1 MPSVLELKS
10 TPKEMRAVASG
21 EKKVIT
27 REIRPSNARRHVL
40 LNDSEECT
48 GVIEYYALRL
58 SSWQLP
64 GVSIL
69 VSIKRTMLMEI
80 EDENGNLVHY
90 EQNGKSYQMVD
101 IDYHLGAILDIT
113 GGIPDV

>member
-10 TPKEMRAVASG
+10 TPKEIRAVASG

-27 REIRPSNARRHVL
+27 REIRPTNARRHVL

-58 SSWQLP
+58 SSWELP
-64 GVSIL
+64 GASIL
-69 VSIKRTMLMEI
+69 VSVKRTMLMEI
-80 EDENGNLVHY
+80 EDENGNLVYY
-90 EQNGKSYQMVD
+90 EQNGKNYQMVD
-101 IDYHLGAILDIT
+101 IDYHLGGILDVT
-113 GGIPDV
+113 GEIPYV